1 MLNFIYDMQIST
13 KSFYKLIVLLWVCIV
28 RQAHDTKNNKFVAS
42 LQYFKKEVNDKV
54 DFLHAGKHENVL
66 EIDTIIL
73 MEMIKHFQ
81 SSQNS
86 KFAMSLQCLKKEVR
100 DEVDFLH
107 ADNRQSVLHVDFKIL
122 DTNVSYKVILTLLTS
137 MLKHSQSNEI
147 NKFANLKKEVWNGV
161 HYLHEDKY
169 QSF

>member
-1 MLNFIYDMQIST
+1 
-13 KSFYKLIVLLWVCIV
+13 
-28 RQAHDTKNNKFVAS
+28 
-42 LQYFKKEVNDKV
+42 
-54 DFLHAGKHENVL
+54 
-66 EIDTIIL
+66 
-73 MEMIKHFQ
+73 
-81 SSQNS
+81 
-86 KFAMSLQCLKKEVR
+86 MSLQCLKKKVR

-122 DTNVSYKVILTLLTS
+122 DTNVSYKVILSLLTS

>member
-1 MLNFIYDMQIST
+1 M
-13 KSFYKLIVLLWVCIV
+13 V
-28 RQAHDTKNNKFVAS
+28 
-42 LQYFKKEVNDKV
+42 
-54 DFLHAGKHENVL
+54 
-66 EIDTIIL
+66 
-73 MEMIKHFQ
+73 KHFQ

-107 ADNRQSVLHVDFKIL
+107 ADNRQSVSHVDFKIL
-122 DTNVSYKVILTLLTS
+122 DTNVSYKVILSLLTS

-147 NKFANLKKEVWNGV
+147 IKFANLKKEVWNGV

>member
-1 MLNFIYDMQIST
+1 
-13 KSFYKLIVLLWVCIV
+13 
-28 RQAHDTKNNKFVAS
+28 
-42 LQYFKKEVNDKV
+42 
-54 DFLHAGKHENVL
+54 
-66 EIDTIIL
+66 
-73 MEMIKHFQ
+73 MIWMGMVKHFQ

-122 DTNVSYKVILTLLTS
+122 DTNVSYKVILSLLTS

>member
-1 MLNFIYDMQIST
+1 
-13 KSFYKLIVLLWVCIV
+13 
-28 RQAHDTKNNKFVAS
+28 
-42 LQYFKKEVNDKV
+42 
-54 DFLHAGKHENVL
+54 
-66 EIDTIIL
+66 
-73 MEMIKHFQ
+73 MIWMGMVKHFQ

-107 ADNRQSVLHVDFKIL
+107 ADNRQSVLHVDSKIL
-122 DTNVSYKVILTLLTS
+122 DTNVSYKVILSLLTS

>member
-13 KSFYKLIVLLWVCIV
+13 ESFYKLIVLLWVCIV
-28 RQAHDTKNNKFVAS
+28 RQAHDTKNNKFVTS

-66 EIDTIIL
+66 EIDTITL
-73 MEMIKHFQ
+73 MEMVKHFQ

-86 KFAMSLQCLKKEVR
+86 KFAMSLQSLKNEVR

-107 ADNRQSVLHVDFKIL
+107 ADKQSDLQVHFNTLGTKF
-122 DTNVSYKVILTLLTS
+122 SEKVILSLLMNISSIIEVLKVTS
-137 MLKHSQSNEI
+137 VQIFAISQKRSQ
-147 NKFANLKKEVWNGV
+147 KWC
-161 HYLHEDKY
+161 
-169 QSF
+169 